1 MLYVGAMGL
10 GHKPS
15 AEDERQAS
23 AILRLTLSVEDDG
36 DDESVD
42 TQDTRHDNGD
52 DRLED
57 EFGLEDTHAADADT
71 ALSGTV
77 GSTEV

>member
-1 MLYVGAMGL
+1 M
-10 GHKPS
+10 
-15 AEDERQAS
+15 
-23 AILRLTLSVEDDG
+23 RLTLSVEDDG

-77 GSTEV
+77 GGTEV